1 MSQELQQ
8 RDAQGF
14 WRMLW
19 HLLVLLRP
27 FPAVFL
33 VLLSVAEA
41 MIVARGTLW
50 IRHRLCVVKRY
61 GGTAYF
67 PGDQSA
73 TRCCSWASRRTVLP
87 HYCGSATLNVCK
99 DHLDVFD
106 TIHMQHNCQVNK
118 SVAVRTAFI

>member
-1 MSQELQQ
+1 MSKKQPRRGTRLDVFTSDKAVMSQELQQ

-41 MIVARGTLW
+41 MIVARGTL
-50 IRHRLCVVKRY
+50 
-61 GGTAYF
+61 
-67 PGDQSA
+67 
-73 TRCCSWASRRTVLP
+73 
-87 HYCGSATLNVCK
+87 
-99 DHLDVFD
+99 
-106 TIHMQHNCQVNK
+106 
-118 SVAVRTAFI
+118 